1 MKVMKMNEII
11 KMKNFEKQIRKRFEE
26 SQKVIKKSQ
35 NLTLKID
42 KSVNIILSSLR
53 EGGKI
58 IIFGNGGS
66 AADAQ
71 HMSAE
76 FIGRFILERK
86 SIPSLALTTDSSI
99 LTSIGN
105 DYKFEDIFSR
115 QCESLVNENDIVIA
129 ISTSGNSPNI
139 IKAVKTCIKK
149 NAKIIALT
157 GNDGGKLKNLCNIL
171 LNIPSKE
178 TPRIQ
183 EGHRTIIHIICE
195 LVEKEI

>member
-1 MKVMKMNEII
+1 MNDN
-11 KMKNFEKQIRKRFEE
+11 KKKNNFEHQIRKRFED
-26 SQKVIKKSQ
+26 SSKIILKSQ
-35 NLTLKID
+35 NLTSKINNTINMILK
-42 KSVNIILSSLR
+42 SL
-53 EGGKI
+53 ENDGKI

-76 FIGRFILERK
+76 FIGRYLLERK
-86 SIPSLALTTDSSI
+86 SIPSIALTTDTSI

-105 DYKFEDIFSR
+105 DYQFEDVFSR
-115 QCESLVNENDIVIA
+115 QCEALVDKNDIIIA
-129 ISTSGNSPNI
+129 ISTSGNSTNI
-139 IKAVKTCIKK
+139 INGVKTCKK
-149 NAKIIALT
+149 KGCKVIALT
-157 GNDGGKLKNLCNIL
+157 GSNGGKLKNLCEIM

-195 LVEKEI
+195 FVEREI

>member
-1 MKVMKMNEII
+1 MSKQTKKN
-11 KMKNFEKQIRKRFEE
+11 NFETQIKKTFDE
-26 SQKVIKKSQ
+26 SYKIIKKSK

-42 KSVNIILSSLR
+42 KSVNMILEALR
-53 EGGKI
+53 AGGKI
-58 IIFGNGGS
+58 VIFGNGGS

-76 FIGRFILERK
+76 FIGRYILERK

-105 DYKFEDIFSR
+105 DYKFENIFSR
-115 QCESLVNENDIVIA
+115 QCEALVNQNDIIIA

-139 IKAVKTCIKK
+139 IKGIKTCVKK
-149 NAKIIALT
+149 DAKIIALT
-157 GNDGGKLKNLCNIL
+157 GNDGGKLKNLCDIL

-183 EGHRTIIHIICE
+183 EGHRTVIHIICE

>member
-1 MKVMKMNEII
+1 MSDSETNKIICNLFEDSLNCILESKKLSIEI
-11 KMKNFEKQIRKRFEE
+11 E
-26 SQKVIKKSQ
+26 KVIQ
-35 NLTLKID
+35 F
-42 KSVNIILSSLR
+42 IIQAY
-53 EGGKI
+53 KNNNKV

-76 FIGRFILERK
+76 FIGRYLLERK
-86 SIPSLALTTDSSI
+86 SIPAISLTTDTSI

-115 QCESLVNENDIVIA
+115 QCEAIVNKNDIVIA

-139 IKAVKTCIKK
+139 VKGVKTCIKK
-149 NAKIIALT
+149 GCKIIALT
-157 GNDGGKLKNLCNIL
+157 GKDGGKLKNICEVL

-183 EGHRTIIHIICE
+183 EGHRIVIHVICQ
-195 LVEKEI
+195 LVEEFFKNKKLS

>member
-1 MKVMKMNEII
+1 MSKQTKI
-11 KMKNFEKQIRKRFEE
+11 KNFEIQIRKRFEDSSRIIE
-26 SQKVIKKSQ
+26 KSQ
-35 NLTLKID
+35 NLTLKIN
-42 KSVNIILSSLR
+42 KTVNMILDSL
-53 EGGKI
+53 EKDGKI

-76 FIGRFILERK
+76 FIGRYLLERK
-86 SIPSLALTTDSSI
+86 SIPSISLTTDTSI

-115 QCESLVNENDIVIA
+115 QCEAIVNKNDIIIA
-129 ISTSGNSPNI
+129 ISTSGNSPNVV
-139 IKAVKTCIKK
+139 KGVKTCIKK
-149 NAKIIALT
+149 GCKIIALT
-157 GNDGGKLKNLCNIL
+157 GKDGGKLKNICEVL

-183 EGHRTIIHIICE
+183 EGHRTVIHIICE